1 LAKGGYLS
9 LTVKQLSV
17 FEHKVGEVEKPRRKE
32 TVEWSW
38 DSSPILLPLAY
49 EPREENAIVAAF
61 TIAEYCG
68 SKVLVYHVKS
78 DADTE
83 AARDK
88 ALKLLDEHAK
98 AFKVNFEV
106 KESGKVVDADNVAYI
121 SKSIVEEAE
130 ETGCQAIVM
139 SAHRETFLRELLGR
153 ISDRVARKADTKV
166 ILVESAF
173 KGARITRQP
182 RKIMVTVIEN
192 KFYRDALILA
202 AIFTSSLSA
211 PSCELI
217 AVNVLKIPEATPID
231 AVERSKVFRE
241 IEREFAYKVASAI
254 ASLGRL
260 FTPRIL
266 PVRDVGRDVASFAS
280 DEGVELIIMGSGKPA
295 RLGPVL
301 TKDEYAI
308 VKRAGCV
315 ALIVIPP
322 KKS

>member
-1 LAKGGYLS
+1 M
-9 LTVKQLSV
+9 
-17 FEHKVGEVEKPRRKE
+17 FEQKVGEVEKTKKV
-32 TVEWSW
+32 VEWGW

-49 EPREENAIVAAF
+49 EPREENAIIAAF

-68 SKVLVYHVKS
+68 SKVLVYHVRN

-83 AARDK
+83 VAREK

-98 AFKVNFEV
+98 MFKVNYEV
-106 KESGKVVDADNVAYI
+106 RESSKVVSADNVAYI
-121 SKSIVEEAE
+121 SKSIAEAAKE
-130 ETGCQAIVM
+130 AGCQAIVM

-153 ISDRVARKADTKV
+153 ISDRVARKANTKV

-182 RKIMVTVIEN
+182 RKIMVVVLE
-192 KFYRDALILA
+192 KQFYIDTLILA

-211 PSCELI
+211 PNCELI
-217 AVNVLKIPEATPID
+217 AVNVLKLPEATPVD
-231 AVERSKVFRE
+231 AVERSEVFRA

-266 PVRDVGRDVASFAS
+266 PVRDVGRDVANFAS
-280 DEGVELIIMGSGKPA
+280 DEGVELIIMGSDKPG
-295 RLGPVL
+295 RLGPAL

-308 VKRAGCV
+308 VKKAGCV

-322 KKS
+322 KNS

>member
-1 LAKGGYLS
+1 VERSRK
-9 LTVKQLSV
+9 K
-17 FEHKVGEVEKPRRKE
+17 EV
-32 TVEWSW
+32 VEWGW
-38 DSSPILLPLAY
+38 DTSPILLPLAY
-49 EPREENAIVAAF
+49 EPKEENAIVAAF

-68 SKVLVYHVKS
+68 SKVLVYHVRN

-83 AARDK
+83 VAREK
-88 ALKLLDEHAK
+88 ALRLLDEHAK
-98 AFKVNFEV
+98 TFKVNYEV
-106 KESGKVVDADNVAYI
+106 KESNKVVDADNVAFI
-121 SKSIVEEAE
+121 SKSIVEAAKEA
-130 ETGCQAIVM
+130 GCQAIVM
-139 SAHRETFLRELLGR
+139 SAHRESFLRELLGR

-173 KGARITRQP
+173 KGARIIRQP
-182 RKIMVTVIEN
+182 RRIMVAVLEN

-217 AVNVLKIPEATPID
+217 AVNVLKLPEATPID
-231 AVERSKVFRE
+231 AIERSKVFKA
-241 IEREFAYKVASAI
+241 IEREFAHKVASAI

-266 PVRDVGRDVASFAS
+266 PVRNVGRDVASFAS
-280 DEGVELIIMGSGKPA
+280 DEGVELIIMGSDKPG
-295 RLGPVL
+295 RLRPVL

-308 VKRAGCV
+308 VKKAGCV

-322 KKS
+322 KNS

>member
-1 LAKGGYLS
+1 MERSRK
-9 LTVKQLSV
+9 K
-17 FEHKVGEVEKPRRKE
+17 EV
-32 TVEWSW
+32 VEWGW
-38 DSSPILLPLAY
+38 DTSPILLPLAY
-49 EPREENAIVAAF
+49 EPKEENAIVAAF

-68 SKVLVYHVKS
+68 SKVLVYHVRN

-83 AARDK
+83 VAREK
-88 ALKLLDEHAK
+88 ALRLLDEHAK
-98 AFKVNFEV
+98 TFKVNYEV
-106 KESGKVVDADNVAYI
+106 KESNKVVDADNVAFI
-121 SKSIVEEAE
+121 SKSIVEAAKEA
-130 ETGCQAIVM
+130 GCQAIVM
-139 SAHRETFLRELLGR
+139 SAHRESFLRELLGR

-173 KGARITRQP
+173 KGARIIRQP
-182 RKIMVTVIEN
+182 RRIMVAVLEN

-217 AVNVLKIPEATPID
+217 AVNVLKLPEATPID
-231 AVERSKVFRE
+231 AIERSKVFKA
-241 IEREFAYKVASAI
+241 IEREFAHKVASAI

-266 PVRDVGRDVASFAS
+266 PVRNVGRDVASFAS
-280 DEGVELIIMGSGKPA
+280 DEGVELIIMGSDKPG
-295 RLGPVL
+295 RLRPVL

-308 VKRAGCV
+308 VKKAGCV

-322 KKS
+322 KNS

>member
-1 LAKGGYLS
+1 MS
-9 LTVKQLSV
+9 KQ
-17 FEHKVGEVEKPRRKE
+17 KVSEVERPRRKE
-32 TVEWSW
+32 DIEWGW
-38 DSSPILLPLAY
+38 DNSPLLLPLAY

-68 SKVLVYHVKS
+68 SKVLVYHVKN

-83 AARDK
+83 AAREK
-88 ALKLLDEHAK
+88 VLKLVDEHAK
-98 AFKVNFEV
+98 TFKVNYEV
-106 KESGKVVDADNVAYI
+106 EESSKMVDADNIAYI
-121 SKSIVEEAE
+121 SRSIVEAAKEA
-130 ETGCQAIVM
+130 GCQAIVM
-139 SAHRETFLRELLGR
+139 SAHRESFLRELLGR

-173 KGARITRQP
+173 KGARITHQP
-182 RKIMVTVIEN
+182 KKIMVTILEN

-202 AIFTSSLSA
+202 AIFTSTLSA

-217 AVNVLKIPEATPID
+217 AVNVLKLPDATPID
-231 AVERSKVFRE
+231 AVERSKVFRA
-241 IEREFAYKVASAI
+241 IEREFAHKVASAI

-266 PVRDVGRDVASFAS
+266 PVRDIGRDVASFAS
-280 DEGVELIIMGSGKPA
+280 DEGVELIIMGSDKPG
-295 RLGPVL
+295 RIGPVL

-308 VKRAGCV
+308 IKKAGCV

-322 KKS
+322 KNS

>member
-1 LAKGGYLS
+1 L
-9 LTVKQLSV
+9 LTVKQLNV
-17 FEHKVGEVEKPRRKE
+17 FEQKVGGVEKPRKKE
-32 TVEWSW
+32 AVEWGW

-61 TIAEYCG
+61 TIAESCG
-68 SKVLVYHVKS
+68 SKVLVYHVRS

-83 AARDK
+83 AARER
-88 ALKLLDEHAK
+88 ALKLLNEHAK
-98 AFKVNFEV
+98 AFKVSYEV
-106 KESGKVVDADNVAYI
+106 KESSKVVDADNIAYI
-121 SKSIVEEAE
+121 SRSIVAEAKE
-130 ETGCQAIVM
+130 AGCQAIVM
-139 SAHRETFLRELLGR
+139 SAYRETFVRELLGR

-173 KGARITRQP
+173 KGARIARQP
-182 RKIMVTVIEN
+182 RKIMILVLEN

-202 AIFTSSLSA
+202 ATFTSSLSA
-211 PSCELI
+211 PSCELL
-217 AVNVLKIPEATPID
+217 AVNVLKLPEATPID
-231 AVERSKVFRE
+231 AVERSKVFRA
-241 IEREFAYKVASAI
+241 IEREFAHEVASAI

-266 PVRDVGRDVASFAS
+266 PVRDVGRDVATFTS
-280 DEGVELIIMGSGKPA
+280 DEGVELIIMGSNKPS

-308 VKRAGCV
+308 VKRVGCV

>member
-1 LAKGGYLS
+1 MDR
-9 LTVKQLSV
+9 
-17 FEHKVGEVEKPRRKE
+17 PRKKE
-32 TVEWSW
+32 AVEWGW

-68 SKVLVYHVKS
+68 SKVLVYHVRN

-83 AARDK
+83 AAGKK

-98 AFKVNFEV
+98 TFKVNYEV
-106 KESGKVVDADNVAYI
+106 KESSRVVDADNVAYI
-121 SKSIVEEAE
+121 SKSIVEAAKDG
-130 ETGCQAIVM
+130 GCQAIVM

-153 ISDRVARKADTKV
+153 ISDHVARKADSKV

-173 KGARITRQP
+173 KGARITKQP
-182 RKIMVTVIEN
+182 RKIMVAVLEN
-192 KFYRDALILA
+192 QFYRDALILA

-217 AVNVLKIPEATPID
+217 AVNVLKLPEATPID
-231 AVERSKVFRE
+231 AIERSKVFRA
-241 IEREFAYKVASAI
+241 IERKFAHEVASAI

-266 PVRDVGRDVASFAS
+266 PVRNVGRDVASFAS
-280 DEGVELIIMGSGKPA
+280 DEGVELIIMGSGKPG

-308 VKRAGCV
+308 VKKAGCV

>member
-1 LAKGGYLS
+1 M
-9 LTVKQLSV
+9 
-17 FEHKVGEVEKPRRKE
+17 FEQKVSEVERSRKKE
-32 TVEWSW
+32 AVEWGW

-49 EPREENAIVAAF
+49 EPREENAIIAAF

-68 SKVLVYHVKS
+68 SKVLVYHVRN

-83 AARDK
+83 AAREK
-88 ALKLLDEHAK
+88 TLKLLNEHAK
-98 AFKVNFEV
+98 TLKVNYEV
-106 KESGKVVDADNVAYI
+106 IESTKVVDSDNVAHI
-121 SKSIVEEAE
+121 SKSIVETAK

-139 SAHRETFLRELLGR
+139 SAHRESFLRELLGR

-173 KGARITRQP
+173 KGARISRQP
-182 RKIMVTVIEN
+182 RKIMVTVLEN
-192 KFYRDALILA
+192 QFYRDALILA

-217 AVNVLKIPEATPID
+217 AVNVLKLPDATPID
-231 AVERSKVFRE
+231 ATERSKVFRM
-241 IEREFAYKVASAI
+241 IEREFAHNVASSI

-266 PVRDVGRDVASFAS
+266 PVRNVGRDVASFIS
-280 DEGVELIIMGSGKPA
+280 DEGVELIIMGSDKPG

-308 VKRAGCV
+308 IKKAGCV
-315 ALIVIPP
+315 ALVVILP

>member
-1 LAKGGYLS
+1 
-9 LTVKQLSV
+9 
-17 FEHKVGEVEKPRRKE
+17 VERSRKKE
-32 TVEWSW
+32 AVEWGW
-38 DSSPILLPLAY
+38 DTSPILLPLAY

-68 SKVLVYHVKS
+68 SKVLVYHVRN

-83 AARDK
+83 VAREK
-88 ALKLLDEHAK
+88 ALRLLDEHANT
-98 AFKVNFEV
+98 FKVNYEV
-106 KESGKVVDADNVAYI
+106 KESNKVVDADNVAFI
-121 SKSIVEEAE
+121 SKSIVEAAKEAD
-130 ETGCQAIVM
+130 CQAIVM
-139 SAHRETFLRELLGR
+139 SAHRESFLRELLGR
-153 ISDRVARKADTKV
+153 ISDRVARKADTRV

-173 KGARITRQP
+173 KGARIIRQP
-182 RKIMVTVIEN
+182 RKIMVAILEN

-217 AVNVLKIPEATPID
+217 TVNVLKLPEATPID
-231 AVERSKVFRE
+231 AIERSKVFRK
-241 IEREFAYKVASAI
+241 IEREFAHKVASAI

-280 DEGVELIIMGSGKPA
+280 DEGVELIIMGSDKPA

-308 VKRAGCV
+308 VKKAGCV

-322 KKS
+322 KNS

>member
-1 LAKGGYLS
+1 L
-9 LTVKQLSV
+9 LTVKQLNV
-17 FEHKVGEVEKPRRKE
+17 FEQKVGEVEKGRKNGA
-32 TVEWSW
+32 VEWGW

-83 AARDK
+83 AARER
-88 ALKLLDEHAK
+88 ALKLLNEHAK
-98 AFKVNFEV
+98 AFKVSYEV
-106 KESGKVVDADNVAYI
+106 KESSKVVDADNIAYI
-121 SKSIVEEAE
+121 SRSIVAEAKE
-130 ETGCQAIVM
+130 AGCQAIVM

-173 KGARITRQP
+173 KGARIVKQP
-182 RKIMVTVIEN
+182 RKIMVVVLEN

-202 AIFTSSLSA
+202 AIFTSSLST
-211 PSCELI
+211 PNCELL
-217 AVNVLKIPEATPID
+217 AVNVLKLPAVTPID
-231 AVERSKVFRE
+231 AVERSKVFRA
-241 IEREFAYKVASAI
+241 IEREFAHEVASAI
-254 ASLGRL
+254 AFLGRL

-266 PVRDVGRDVASFAS
+266 PVRDVGRDVATFAS
-280 DEGVELIIMGSGKPA
+280 DEGVELIIMGSDKPG

-322 KKS
+322 KNS